1 MENGKGTNGAKGYQ
15 NRAREGSFFSG
26 RALRHNSCYPN
37 RDGELLGCATIGV
50 TENCGAMNMTND
62 EKKTNHRLM
71 RR

>member
-1 MENGKGTNGAKGYQ
+1 MKSMKGVKRFLG
-15 NRAREGSFFSG
+15 GSC
-26 RALRHNSCYPN
+26 ALRHNSCYPN